1 VSYDASGKVTD
12 KSTFKYDEKG
22 NQTETVSYDASG
34 KIRYKRTY
42 KHDEKGNKVEEGHY
56 SGSRI
61 KITTKSTFKYDKD
74 GNIIELVRFNPAG
87 ELLARRTFK
96 YDETGRNI
104 EEVKYYGDGT
114 INQKTTSKIDE
125 EKRGWITEWVRYDL
139 QGKIVSRR
147 RGLSLIPRKRKLI
160 TNSKYDE
167 KGREVERLTYNSR
180 KEIMRK
186 YAFRYDEKGNKTKRT
201 TSVPKTA
208 NGETRF
214 VPTFERTWE
223 FTYWD

>member
-1 VSYDASGKVTD
+1 
-12 KSTFKYDEKG
+12 
-22 NQTETVSYDASG
+22 
-34 KIRYKRTY
+34 
-42 KHDEKGNKVEEGHY
+42 
-56 SGSRI
+56 
-61 KITTKSTFKYDKD
+61 
-74 GNIIELVRFNPAG
+74 ELVRFNPAG

-186 YAFRYDEKGNKTKRT
+186 YAFRYDEKGYQIESVHYRTDGKISSKATVKYDEKGNKTKRT

-223 FTYWD
+223 FTCWD